1 MTEAMEAL
9 VETHPYYAPLLK
21 DLALRKSYA
30 SFEETG
36 DGRATAGAGSGGS
49 AGVDGLGSVWAERD
63 PELYMGA
70 MIASMLLQPLAED
83 TEQKIANIKTKLLM
97 RVGMGPRKAIL
108 SAKVYADY
116 GDILGERAKG
126 EDTAKAAA
134 ILPASKKLDRH
145 ETVTLDPAPSMTVDI
160 DRNEVLNAAS
170 STLSGRRRRGRT
182 NGGRN

>member
-1 MTEAMEAL
+1 M
-9 VETHPYYAPLLK
+9 ETHPYYAPLLK
-21 DLALRKSYA
+21 DLAFRKVTLPLRRS
-30 SFEETG
+30 G
-36 DGRATAGAGSGGS
+36 QHGRSCWRWRQRIRRCGWP
-49 AGVDGLGSVWAERD
+49 GSVWAERD

-70 MIASMLLQPLAED
+70 MIASMLLQPLTED

-134 ILPASKKLDRH
+134 ILPASKNWIVRK
-145 ETVTLDPAPSMTVDI
+145 PS
-160 DRNEVLNAAS
+160 LPGSSAAHD
-170 STLSGRRRRGRT
+170 G
-182 NGGRN
+182 

>member
-1 MTEAMEAL
+1 MVAA
-9 VETHPYYAPLLK
+9 
-21 DLALRKSYA
+21 
-30 SFEETG
+30 
-36 DGRATAGAGSGGS
+36 AGAGARGS

-70 MIASMLLQPLAED
+70 MIASMLLQPFTED

-134 ILPASKKLDRH
+134 ILPASKNWIVRK
-145 ETVTLDPAPSMTVDI
+145 PSPWI
-160 DRNEVLNAAS
+160 PRSA
-170 STLSGRRRRGRT
+170 
-182 NGGRN
+182 